1 MDLGGDVDK
10 LGALLRTPQ
19 ATPVNNRE
27 KGAIHP
33 QHPPRVSS
41 CRQPIRT
48 SISSVGVSRAVNL
61 DWGAAPRVSF
71 SVTGSSSGTF
81 SYVVEGVIDDLQQ
94 VASANV
100 AWTVLSSATTANSS
114 LNLYQGP
121 LAAIRLNVAAISSAT
136 LSLRVLQEMP

>member
-1 MDLGGDVDK
+1 MGM
-10 LGALLRTPQ
+10 
-19 ATPVNNRE
+19 PVS
-27 KGAIHP
+27 
-33 QHPPRVSS
+33 VSL
-41 CRQPIRT
+41 
-48 SISSVGVSRAVNL
+48 SSVGTSRPVNL

-100 AWTVLSSATTANSS
+100 AWTALSSATTANSS

>member
-1 MDLGGDVDK
+1 MTWGI
-10 LGALLRTPQ
+10 LLM
-19 ATPVNNRE
+19 
-27 KGAIHP
+27 G
-33 QHPPRVSS
+33 
-41 CRQPIRT
+41 QPILT

-100 AWTVLSSATTANSS
+100 AWTALSSATTANSS